1 MRFAFVMDPLDRID
15 IDKDTTFAF
24 MLAAQERGHEL
35 LVLHARDLA
44 YGGHDVG
51 ATGRMAPVKLRRQRG
66 DHYTLSQRG
75 WVPLRQVDAVFMRSD
90 PPFDLDYFMATQ
102 LLERARGS
110 TLLINDPRGLREA
123 NEKLYA
129 LNFPEWSPPTIVTCD
144 RQRIRDFVDEQGGEA
159 IVKPLEGC
167 AGLGIFHLKKGDR
180 NLHSILESSTVD
192 GKRYVMVQ
200 RYIPEVRQGDKRII
214 LLDGEP
220 LGAVLRVPKD
230 DETRSNI
237 HVGSSVQKTTL
248 TDRERQICAGLK
260 DRLRKDGLYFVGL
273 DVIGG
278 YLTEVNVTSPTGVQ
292 EVDRFDGV
300 NLGARVIEW
309 TEARVAG
316 RAH

>member
-1 MRFAFVMDPLDRID
+1 
-15 IDKDTTFAF
+15 
-24 MLAAQERGHEL
+24 
-35 LVLHARDLA
+35 
-44 YGGHDVG
+44 
-51 ATGRMAPVKLRRQRG
+51 MAPVKLRRERG
-66 DHYTLSQRG
+66 NHFTLGERS
-75 WVPLRQVDAVFMRSD
+75 WVPLGKVDAVFMRSD

-123 NEKLYA
+123 NEKVYA
-129 LNFPEWSPPTIVTCD
+129 LNFPEFSPPTIVTCD

-167 AGLGIFHLKKGDR
+167 AGLGIFHLRKGDR

-200 RYIPEVRQGDKRII
+200 RYIPEVRQGDKRIV

-237 HVGSSVQKTTL
+237 HVGSAVQKTTL
-248 TDRERQICAGLK
+248 TEREKAICAGLR
-260 DRLRKDGLYFVGL
+260 DRLRQDGLYFVGL

-292 EVDRFDGV
+292 EIDRFDGV

-309 TEARVAG
+309 TEKRAAR
-316 RAH
+316 